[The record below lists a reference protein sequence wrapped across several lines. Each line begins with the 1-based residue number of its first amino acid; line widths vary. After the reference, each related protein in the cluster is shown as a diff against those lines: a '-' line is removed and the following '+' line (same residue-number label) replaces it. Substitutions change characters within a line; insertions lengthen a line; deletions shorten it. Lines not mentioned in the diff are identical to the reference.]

1 MNIGSLYTRIFL
13 TVVILGMVG
22 CATPPKE
29 LVDARKSYKAASEG
43 EAQKYAPAD
52 LRTAEKTLG
61 LAEQSFDAEGD
72 VPQTVALAYSAQRQ
86 TEQAQVAADIFQL
99 KKKKE
104 ALKKEYFALS
114 ESARSDA
121 MKKLSK
127 TQDELEETRRFAK
140 ETAAELEEKRS
151 ALKSQEQNLE
161 EQAAKLE
168 AARKAGELTEAQLR
182 KQNAELEKK
191 QQMIAQKKSELETE
205 RKLRKEAEARLEK
218 AMNRLSKIAQI
229 EEKNDTTVIT
239 LGGEVVF
246 KSGEATLLP
255 SAREKLN
262 QVADVLLEKRGKQ
275 ITVEGHTDSQGSDS
289 YNRELSQKRAD
300 AVRSHL
306 VSQEI
311 ASDRIKAVGQGETQ
325 PVSSNENPTGRAKNR
340 RVEIIIQNTPQ
351 G

>member
-1 MNIGSLYTRIFL
+1 MNIRSLCTRVFL
-13 TVVILGMVG
+13 IVAILGVVG

-29 LVDARKSYKAASEG
+29 LVNAREVYNTAADGDAK
-43 EAQKYAPAD
+43 KYAPAD
-52 LRTAEKTLG
+52 LRTAQKTLA

-72 VPQTVALAYSAQRQ
+72 APKTRVLAYSAQRQ
-86 TEQAQVAADIFQL
+86 TERAQVEADIFQL
-99 KKKKE
+99 KKEKGE
-104 ALKKEYFALS
+104 LKKEYLALS
-114 ESARSDA
+114 EKARTGA
-121 MKKLSK
+121 MQKLSK
-127 TQDELEETRRFAK
+127 TQDELEESRRFAK
-140 ETAAELEEKRS
+140 ETVAELKEKRN
-151 ALKSQEQNLE
+151 ALKSQEQALQE
-161 EQAAKLE
+161 KAEKLE

-182 KQNAELEKK
+182 KQNAELEKQ
-191 QQMIAQKKSELETE
+191 QQMIAQKKSELEAE

-229 EEKNDTTVIT
+229 EEKDDTTVIT

-246 KSGEATLLP
+246 ESGKATLLP

-262 QVADVLLEKRGKQ
+262 QVADVLLEKKGKQ

-289 YNRELSQKRAD
+289 YNRELSQNRAD

-306 VSQEI
+306 VSQEV
-311 ASDRIKAVGQGETQ
+311 AADRIKAIGQGETQ

-340 RVEIIIQNTPQ
+340 RVEIIIQNKPQ